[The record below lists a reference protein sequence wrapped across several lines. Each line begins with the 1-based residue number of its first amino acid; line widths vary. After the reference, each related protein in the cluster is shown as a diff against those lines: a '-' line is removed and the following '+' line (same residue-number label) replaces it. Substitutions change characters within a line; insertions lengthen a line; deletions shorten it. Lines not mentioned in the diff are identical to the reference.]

1 MYSTLYVK
9 LTLHEAGDS
18 MKTLIREKRT
28 ERNMTQ
34 EDLSQLLKVSRQTI
48 ISLEKGKYKP
58 SLVLAHKLAQIF
70 ECSIEELFIFE
81 GDENVK

>member
-1 MYSTLYVK
+1 
-9 LTLHEAGDS
+9 

-81 GDENVK
+81 GDENVR

>member
-1 MYSTLYVK
+1 
-9 LTLHEAGDS
+9 

-34 EDLSQLLKVSRQTI
+34 EELSQLLEVSRQTI

-81 GDENVK
+81 GDENVR